1 MNGKM
6 SMQAEREVPLLVQ
19 RKPVATL
26 NEYTGKPVMKSA
38 HWAYESA
45 AGGFPS
51 VRPPRVAAHEI
62 PPGGGMK
69 AARCAAYSAFT
80 GVKDEFANSR
90 FVDDYLIMPE
100 RYNFQC
106 SRYRRRISDR
116 ISFFT
121 RSSDDKSAHR
131 VSRCDDLNAI

>member
-6 SMQAEREVPLLVQ
+6 SMHAEREVPLLMQ

-38 HWAYESA
+38 LRAYESA

-51 VRPPRVAAHEI
+51 VRPPGVAAHEI
-62 PPGGGMK
+62 PPGGGTK

-80 GVKDEFANSR
+80 GLKAEFAKGR
-90 FVDDYLIMPE
+90 FVDE
-100 RYNFQC
+100 
-106 SRYRRRISDR
+106 
-116 ISFFT
+116 
-121 RSSDDKSAHR
+121 
-131 VSRCDDLNAI
+131 

>member
-6 SMQAEREVPLLVQ
+6 SMQAEREVPLLMQ

-26 NEYTGKPVMKSA
+26 NEIHGQASA
-38 HWAYESA
+38 LRAYESA
-45 AGGFPS
+45 AI
-51 VRPPRVAAHEI
+51 AAHEI
-62 PPGGGMK
+62 PLGGGTK

-80 GVKDEFANSR
+80 GVKAEFANCR

-100 RYNFQC
+100 RYNFQYSKYR
-106 SRYRRRISDR
+106 SRMSARIP
-116 ISFFT
+116 FFT

-131 VSRCDDLNAI
+131 ISRCADLNAI